1 MLAGGVPHSR
11 PALHQP
17 PGSNGPTRSQ
27 ILPITQATGIT
38 PTALED
44 AMHEEEATTSQRR
57 DRLLLSKVSQT
68 DAVKIRAAAAARGLT
83 VSTYLRD
90 RALTDLNRP

>member
-1 MLAGGVPHSR
+1 
-11 PALHQP
+11 
-17 PGSNGPTRSQ
+17 
-27 ILPITQATGIT
+27 
-38 PTALED
+38 
-44 AMHEEEATTSQRR
+44 MHEEEATTSQRR